1 MSQPVNRTAARVLSL
16 VMVVLCMVAAGVGV
30 RLSQEE
36 KPYSLGDFSQV
47 SLDETQEEFQR
58 SQSNED
64 LVTLL
69 KVLCWQA
76 VEGNN
81 PEAEEMIAQYGTL
94 LFDRARAGE
103 ADLSEVGDDENMLE
117 LLRLIRSFGA
127 E

>member
-1 MSQPVNRTAARVLSL
+1 MSQPVNRTAVRVLSV
-16 VMVVLCMVAAGVGV
+16 VMVVLCMAAAGVGV

-36 KPYSLGDFSQV
+36 KPFSLGDFSQV
-47 SLDETQEEFQR
+47 SLEETLEEFQR
-58 SQSNED
+58 SLSSED

-81 PEAEEMIAQYGTL
+81 PEAEEMIARYGTE

-103 ADLSEVGDDENMLE
+103 TDLSALGDDETMLE

>member
-1 MSQPVNRTAARVLSL
+1 MSQPVNRTAVRVLSV
-16 VMVVLCMVAAGVGV
+16 VMVVLCMAAAGVGV

-36 KPYSLGDFSQV
+36 KPFSLGDFSQV
-47 SLDETQEEFQR
+47 SLEKTLEEFQR
-58 SQSNED
+58 SRSSED

-69 KVLCWQA
+69 KVLCWQV

-81 PEAEEMIAQYGTL
+81 PEAEEMIARYGTE

-103 ADLSEVGDDENMLE
+103 TDLSALGDDETMLE

-127 E
+127 K

>member
-1 MSQPVNRTAARVLSL
+1 MSQPVNRTAVRVLSV
-16 VMVVLCMVAAGVGV
+16 VMVVLCMAAAGVGV

-36 KPYSLGDFSQV
+36 KPFSLGDFSQV
-47 SLDETQEEFQR
+47 SLEETLEEFQR
-58 SQSNED
+58 SRSSED

-81 PEAEEMIAQYGTL
+81 PAAEEMIARYGTE

-103 ADLSEVGDDENMLE
+103 TDLSALGDDETMLE

>member
-1 MSQPVNRTAARVLSL
+1 MSQPVNRTAVRVLSV
-16 VMVVLCMVAAGVGV
+16 VMVVLCMAAAGVGV

-36 KPYSLGDFSQV
+36 KPFSLGDFSQV
-47 SLDETQEEFQR
+47 SLEETLEEFQR
-58 SQSNED
+58 SRSSED

-81 PEAEEMIAQYGTL
+81 PEAEEMIARYGTE

-103 ADLSEVGDDENMLE
+103 TDLSALGDDETMLE

>member
-1 MSQPVNRTAARVLSL
+1 MSQPVNRTAARVLSV
-16 VMVVLCMVAAGVGV
+16 VMVVLCMAAAGVGV

-36 KPYSLGDFSQV
+36 KPFSRGDVSQV
-47 SLDETQEEFQR
+47 SLEKTLEEFQR
-58 SQSNED
+58 SRSSED

-81 PEAEEMIAQYGTL
+81 PEAEEMIARYGTE

-103 ADLSEVGDDENMLE
+103 TDLSALGDDETMLE

>member
-1 MSQPVNRTAARVLSL
+1 MSQPVNRTAARILSV
-16 VMVVLCMVAAGVGV
+16 VMVVLCMAAAGVGV

-36 KPYSLGDFSQV
+36 KPFSLGDFSQV
-47 SLDETQEEFQR
+47 SLEETLEEFQR
-58 SQSNED
+58 SRSSED

-81 PEAEEMIAQYGTL
+81 PEAEEMIARYGTE

-103 ADLSEVGDDENMLE
+103 TDLSALGDDETMLE

>member
-16 VMVVLCMVAAGVGV
+16 VMVVLCMVAVGVGV

-81 PEAEEMIAQYGTL
+81 PEAGEMIASTAHCCSTGPGP
-94 LFDRARAGE
+94 GE
-103 ADLSEVGDDENMLE
+103 ADLSEVGDDETMLE

>member
-1 MSQPVNRTAARVLSL
+1 MSQPVNRTAARILSV
-16 VMVVLCMVAAGVGV
+16 VMVVLCMAAAGVGV

-36 KPYSLGDFSQV
+36 KPFSLGDFSQV
-47 SLDETQEEFQR
+47 SLEETLEEFQR
-58 SQSNED
+58 SRSSED

-81 PEAEEMIAQYGTL
+81 PEAEEMIARYGTE

-103 ADLSEVGDDENMLE
+103 TDLSALGDDETMLE

-127 E
+127 K

>member
-16 VMVVLCMVAAGVGV
+16 VMVVLCMVAAGVV
-30 RLSQEE
+30 
-36 KPYSLGDFSQV
+36 
-47 SLDETQEEFQR
+47 
-58 SQSNED
+58 
-64 LVTLL
+64 VTLL

-103 ADLSEVGDDENMLE
+103 ADLSEVGDDETMLE